1 MLRKPGWIAAFGLL
15 GVLAVAACDDNPLSE
30 GREDVDRFRIN
41 PSFAFVKV
49 NDSTKVSAIALNR
62 HGEPTGDA
70 VTATACDAKI
80 SVVRDETRVEYEPPE
95 RFVVRGVA
103 EGETCVNVAAGGQ
116 QATITINVVP

>member
-1 MLRKPGWIAAFGLL
+1 MFRKPGWIAAFGLL

-30 GREDVDRFRIN
+30 NREDVDRFRIN

-49 NDSTKVSAIALNR
+49 NDSTKVTAIAVNR

-70 VTATACDAKI
+70 VTATACDGKI
-80 SVVRDETRVEYEPPE
+80 NVAPDATRVEYEPPE
-95 RFVVRGVA
+95 RFVVKGVTQ
-103 EGETCVNVAAGGQ
+103 GETCVNVAAGGQ

>member
-1 MLRKPGWIAAFGLL
+1 MFRKPGWIAAIGLL

-70 VTATACDAKI
+70 VTATACDGKI
-80 SVVRDETRVEYEPPE
+80 NVTTDATRVEYEPPE
-95 RFVVRGVA
+95 RFVVKGVTQ
-103 EGETCVNVAAGGQ
+103 GETCVNVSAGGQ